1 MASRWRVP
9 HGFLPST
16 SASRP
21 AAAGLGARG
30 AGARLKVFLAGVDG
44 GLLRAGRARG
54 GRSYPDGTVSPAHP
68 SPSHARGLR
77 GVESSGRFEKA
88 RGGRGGA
95 RGRSAGRALI
105 GRGAACR
112 YSSPG
117 PGPRPSWFWCGE
129 SHARP
134 TVLDSFPVSDF
145 KFPLLRTCIPTCLT
159 LDLGLQES

>member
-16 SASRP
+16 GTSRP
-21 AAAGLGARG
+21 AAAGRG
-30 AGARLKVFLAGVDG
+30 AGPASRCFWRELMG
-44 GLLRAGRARG
+44 GLVRAGRARG

-105 GRGAACR
+105 GRGEACR
-112 YSSPG
+112 SSSPG
-117 PGPRPSWFWCGE
+117 PGPRPCWVWCWE
-129 SHARP
+129 SHAHP
-134 TVLDSFPVSDF
+134 TGLDGFPASDF